1 MAEHATLRSSVI
13 HLLHRAGQRADDL
26 FTRAV
31 AGLDVTPR
39 QFVVLLAVSE
49 AEGLSQTD
57 IMDAT
62 GIDRSSTADLVRR
75 LIKKRFLRR
84 RRAGSD
90 TRSYEV
96 RLTPEG
102 QQILTRARPAVLAV
116 EQRLLA
122 LVSSQ
127 DRARALSI
135 LKQLVAAPDAT
146 G

>member
-31 AGLDVTPR
+31 AGLDVAPR

-62 GIDRSSTADLVRR
+62 GSTVR
-75 LIKKRFLRR
+75 
-84 RRAGSD
+84 
-90 TRSYEV
+90 
-96 RLTPEG
+96 
-102 QQILTRARPAVLAV
+102 
-116 EQRLLA
+116 
-122 LVSSQ
+122 
-127 DRARALSI
+127 
-135 LKQLVAAPDAT
+135 APPT
-146 G
+146 